1 MDEKVLRELDGY
13 NEIRDEI
20 AISRKFGFDY
30 TIPGDDVD
38 QYVERLHPPML
49 DLIVS
54 RVIEETPSS
63 KTIRLVSE
71 YGYLPP
77 FQAGQYITVIVEKDN
92 VRTTRPYSISS
103 SPDQLAYY
111 DITVRRIADGL
122 ISGFLVDELKTGD
135 KIQSSAPSGNFLY
148 NPVIHDNKHVYVAG
162 GSGITPFMSM
172 LRQVTDR
179 RLKREV
185 YLFYGNRNDE
195 DILFHDELVDI
206 SNQSDTIQY
215 IPVIEKPGNT
225 IKCETGLITAELIT
239 SRIGALHD
247 KTFFM
252 CGPTAMYDFCRGEL
266 DNLDIPLKK
275 IRTEMYGMPEN
286 ITAYPGWPETIKNEQ
301 EFEISVIDRGVF
313 KGKAGNSILKTL
325 ELNGLRVPSL
335 CRSGE
340 CSLCRVKLVSG
351 KVFQPEGVLL
361 RKSDRKYGYIHS
373 CAAFPLSDVELEI

>member
-13 NEIRDEI
+13 NEISEEI
-20 AISRKFGFDY
+20 AISRKLGFDY
-30 TIPGDDVD
+30 TVIGDDVH
-38 QYVERLHPPML
+38 QYVDRLHPTVL

-71 YGYLPP
+71 KGNLPP
-77 FQAGQYITVIVEKDN
+77 FQAGQYITIIIDKGN

-111 DITVRRIADGL
+111 DITVRRIADGM
-122 ISGFLVDELKTGD
+122 ISGFLVDELKPGD
-135 KIQSSAPSGNFLY
+135 KIQSSAPSGNFVY
-148 NPVIHDNKHVYVAG
+148 NPVIHENKHVYIAG
-162 GSGITPFMSM
+162 GSGITPFISM

-179 RLKREV
+179 RLKRKV

-195 DILFHDELVDI
+195 DILFHDELVAI
-206 SNQSDTIQY
+206 SNQSDDIEY
-215 IPVIEKPGNT
+215 IPVIEKPGSS
-225 IKCETGLITAELIT
+225 IQCETGLITAGLIT
-239 SRIGALHD
+239 SRIGTIND

-252 CGPTAMYDFCRGEL
+252 CGPPAMYDFCRNEL
-266 DNLDIPLKK
+266 EKLDIPLRK
-275 IRTEMYGMPEN
+275 IRTEMYGMPDN
-286 ITAYPGWPETIKNEQ
+286 ITDYPGWPKSIKNEQ
-301 EFEISVIDRGVF
+301 EFAISVKGRDVF
-313 KGKAGNSILKTL
+313 KGKAGDTILKTL

-361 RKSDRKYGYIHS
+361 RRSDRKYGYIHS